1 MNYRSRRKVAD
12 RIFDTINFAVLLA
25 VVVVTL
31 YPFLYVVFA
40 SLSSS
45 TQFMA
50 HDGILLGPV
59 GFSLKSYV
67 AVLRDPSIYIGYR
80 NTIMYVVLGT
90 AVNIFLTSLAAYVL
104 SRRYLKLTKYIMLMI
119 IFTMYFSGG
128 LIPTYLLMRNLH
140 LTNTIFAVILPG
152 AISTWNLLILKTAF
166 GAIPP
171 AMEEAARI
179 DGAGEWRIL
188 FQVIIPMA
196 LPSLMVMCLFY
207 GVFHWNSWFNA
218 MIYLQDVEL
227 HPLQLFLR
235 KILIQNDLKAMTG
248 GAADASEAGD
258 IAVTVKYATIIVS
271 TLPILVVYP
280 FIQKHFVKGVL
291 IGAVKE

>member
-1 MNYRSRRKVAD
+1 MKKTKVD
-12 RIFDTINFAVLLA
+12 HIFDVFNLALLFAVVL
-25 VVVVTL
+25 VTL

-59 GFSLKSYV
+59 GFSLKSYA

-90 AVNIFLTSLAAYVL
+90 AVNIFLTTLAAYVL
-104 SRRYLKLTKYIMLMI
+104 SRRYLRLTKYIMILI

-128 LIPTYLLMRNLH
+128 LIPSYLLMRNLH
-140 LTNTIFAVILPG
+140 LDNTIFAVILPG

-171 AMEEAARI
+171 SLEEAARI

-188 FQVIIPMA
+188 FQIIVPVSV
-196 LPSLMVMCLFY
+196 PTLMVMCLFY
-207 GVFHWNSWFNA
+207 GVHSLG
-218 MIYLQDVEL
+218 I
-227 HPLQLFLR
+227 
-235 KILIQNDLKAMTG
+235 
-248 GAADASEAGD
+248 
-258 IAVTVKYATIIVS
+258 
-271 TLPILVVYP
+271 
-280 FIQKHFVKGVL
+280 
-291 IGAVKE
+291 

>member
-1 MNYRSRRKVAD
+1 MRKTIID
-12 RIFDTINFAVLLA
+12 KIFDALNVGLLFL
-25 VVVVTL
+25 VVIVTL

-50 HDGILLGPV
+50 HDGILLAPV
-59 GFSLKSYV
+59 GFSIKSYI
-67 AVLRDPSIYIGYR
+67 AVLRNPSIYIGYR
-80 NTIMYVVLGT
+80 NTVMYVVLGT
-90 AVNIFLTSLAAYVL
+90 AINIFLTSLGAYVL
-104 SRRYLKLTKYIMLMI
+104 SRRYLRLVKYIMMLI

-140 LTNTIFAVILPG
+140 LDNTIFAVLLPG
-152 AISTWNLLILKTAF
+152 AISTWNLLILRTSF

-171 AMEEAARI
+171 ALEEAARI

-188 FQVIIPMA
+188 FQIIMPVSI
-196 LPSLMVMCLFY
+196 PILMVMCLFY
-207 GVFHWNSWFNA
+207 SVGHWNSWFNA
-218 MIYLQDVEL
+218 MIYLRDVKL
-227 HPLQLFLR
+227 YPLQLFLR
-235 KILIQNDLKAMTG
+235 MILIQNDLKAMTG
-248 GAADASEAGD
+248 GAADAAEAND
-258 IAVTVKYATIIVS
+258 IAVTIKYATIIVS

-280 FIQKHFVKGVL
+280 FVQKYFVKGAL

>member
-1 MNYRSRRKVAD
+1 MRKTVND
-12 RIFDTINFAVLLA
+12 KIFDALNMGLLSL
-25 VVVVTL
+25 VVIVTL

-50 HDGILLGPV
+50 HDGILLAPV
-59 GFSLKSYV
+59 GFSIKSYI
-67 AVLRDPSIYIGYR
+67 AVLRNPSIYIGYR
-80 NTIMYVVLGT
+80 NTVMYVVLGT
-90 AVNIFLTSLAAYVL
+90 AINIFFTSLGAYVL
-104 SRRYLKLTKYIMLMI
+104 SRRYLRLVKYIMMLI

-140 LTNTIFAVILPG
+140 LDNTIFAVLLPG
-152 AISTWNLLILKTAF
+152 AISTWNLLILRTSF

-171 AMEEAARI
+171 ALEEAARI

-188 FQVIIPMA
+188 FQIIMPVSI
-196 LPSLMVMCLFY
+196 PILMVMCLFY
-207 GVFHWNSWFNA
+207 SVGHWNSWFNA
-218 MIYLQDVEL
+218 MIYLRDVKL
-227 HPLQLFLR
+227 YPLQLFLR
-235 KILIQNDLKAMTG
+235 MILIQNDLKAMTG
-248 GAADASEAGD
+248 GAADAAEAND
-258 IAVTVKYATIIVS
+258 IAVTIKYATIIVS

-280 FIQKHFVKGVL
+280 FVQKYFVKGAL

>member
-1 MNYRSRRKVAD
+1 MKKTKVD
-12 RIFDTINFAVLLA
+12 HIFDVFNLALLF
-25 VVVVTL
+25 VVVLVTL

-59 GFSLKSYV
+59 GFSLKSYA

-90 AVNIFLTSLAAYVL
+90 AVNIFLTTLAAYVL
-104 SRRYLKLTKYIMLMI
+104 SRRYLRLTKYIMILI

-128 LIPTYLLMRNLH
+128 LIPSYLLMRNLH
-140 LTNTIFAVILPG
+140 LDNTIFAVILPG

-171 AMEEAARI
+171 SLEEAARI

-188 FQVIIPMA
+188 FQIIVPVSV
-196 LPSLMVMCLFY
+196 PTLMVMCLFY

-218 MIYLQDVEL
+218 MIYLRDVQL

-248 GAADASEAGD
+248 GAADASEAND
-258 IAVTVKYATIIVS
+258 IAVTIKYATIMVS
-271 TLPILVVYP
+271 TIPILVVYP

>member
-1 MNYRSRRKVAD
+1 MKKTKVD
-12 RIFDTINFAVLLA
+12 HVFDVFNLALLFA

-50 HDGILLGPV
+50 HDGILLAPV
-59 GFSLKSYV
+59 GFSLKSYA

-90 AVNIFLTSLAAYVL
+90 AVNIFLTTLAAYVL
-104 SRRYLKLTKYIMLMI
+104 SRRYLRLTKYIMILI

-128 LIPTYLLMRNLH
+128 LIPSYLLMRNLH
-140 LTNTIFAVILPG
+140 LDNTIFAVVLPG

-171 AMEEAARI
+171 SLEEAARI

-188 FQVIIPMA
+188 FQIIVPVSV
-196 LPSLMVMCLFY
+196 PTLMVMCLFY
-207 GVFHWNSWFNA
+207 GVHHWNSWFNA
-218 MIYLQDVEL
+218 MIYLRDVQL

-248 GAADASEAGD
+248 GAADASEAND
-258 IAVTVKYATIIVS
+258 IAVTIKYATIMVS
-271 TLPILVVYP
+271 TIPILVVYP

>member
-1 MNYRSRRKVAD
+1 MRKTIID
-12 RIFDTINFAVLLA
+12 KIFDALNVGLLFL
-25 VVVVTL
+25 VVIVTL

-50 HDGILLGPV
+50 HDGILLAPV
-59 GFSLKSYV
+59 GFSIKSYI
-67 AVLRDPSIYIGYR
+67 AVLRNPSIYIGYR
-80 NTIMYVVLGT
+80 NTVMYVVLGT
-90 AVNIFLTSLAAYVL
+90 AINIFLTSLGAYVL
-104 SRRYLKLTKYIMLMI
+104 SRGYLRLVKYIMMLI

-140 LTNTIFAVILPG
+140 LDNTIFAVLLPG
-152 AISTWNLLILKTAF
+152 AISTWNLLILRTSF

-171 AMEEAARI
+171 ALEEAARI

-188 FQVIIPMA
+188 FQIIMPVSI
-196 LPSLMVMCLFY
+196 PILMVMCLFY
-207 GVFHWNSWFNA
+207 SVGHWNSWFNA
-218 MIYLQDVEL
+218 MIYLRDVKL
-227 HPLQLFLR
+227 YPLQLFLR
-235 KILIQNDLKAMTG
+235 MILIQNDLKAMTG
-248 GAADASEAGD
+248 GAADAAEAND
-258 IAVTVKYATIIVS
+258 IAVTIKYATIIVS

-280 FIQKHFVKGVL
+280 FVQKYFVKGAL

>member
-1 MNYRSRRKVAD
+1 MKKTKVD
-12 RIFDTINFAVLLA
+12 HIFDVFNLALLFAVVL
-25 VVVVTL
+25 VTL

-50 HDGILLGPV
+50 HDGILLAPV
-59 GFSLKSYV
+59 GFSLKSYA

-90 AVNIFLTSLAAYVL
+90 AVNIFLTTLAAYVL
-104 SRRYLKLTKYIMLMI
+104 SRRYLRLTKYIMILI

-128 LIPTYLLMRNLH
+128 LIPSYLLMRNLH
-140 LTNTIFAVILPG
+140 LDNTIFAVILPG

-171 AMEEAARI
+171 SLEEAARI

-188 FQVIIPMA
+188 FQIIVPVSV
-196 LPSLMVMCLFY
+196 PTLMVMCLFY
-207 GVFHWNSWFNA
+207 GVHHWNSWFNA
-218 MIYLQDVEL
+218 MIYLRDVQL

-248 GAADASEAGD
+248 GAADASEAND
-258 IAVTVKYATIIVS
+258 IAVTIKYATIMVS
-271 TLPILVVYP
+271 TIPILVVYP
-280 FIQKHFVKGVL
+280 FIQRHFVKGVL